1 VPTKGYRYQLAE
13 DAELVVELL
22 TEKGKPTRYSV
33 VLLALDGNEWRT
45 VRVYDNDHDVP
56 HMHRYSRAGEK
67 CPAEKIVEPTAS
79 DGYNMA
85 LQRVKDGY
93 RGMID
98 GWK

>member
-1 VPTKGYRYQLAE
+1 MLDE
-13 DAELVVELL
+13 DAEIVVELR
-22 TEKGKPTRYSV
+22 TESGKTARYSV
-33 VLLALDGNEWRT
+33 VLLARDGDEWRT
-45 VRVYDNDHDVP
+45 VRVYDNDLDVP

-98 GWK
+98 GWR